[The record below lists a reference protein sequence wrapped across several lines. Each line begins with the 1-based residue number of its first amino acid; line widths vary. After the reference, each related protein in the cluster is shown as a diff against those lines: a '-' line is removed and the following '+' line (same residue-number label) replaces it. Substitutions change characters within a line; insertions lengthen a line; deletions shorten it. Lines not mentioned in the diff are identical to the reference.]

1 MAIQLHAQTNVV
13 MDRRRVVERRDFLRA
28 MTVGGTAL
36 GAMSWADWVT
46 VNAGEL
52 RRKGM
57 ACILLWM
64 QGGPSQLE
72 TWDPKPTHSN
82 GNQTRSIATSVPGIE
97 ISENLPEM
105 AKAMQD
111 VCLIRT
117 LNSREGNHP
126 RATYLMHTGYLPT
139 ASIKHPSIGAITARE
154 LGDPQ
159 FDLPSFV
166 RIGDGNARG
175 SAGGGFLGVG
185 YDPFV
190 VQDATR
196 APSNTTI
203 PVAEQRFRRRL
214 GLLNTLESEFEQA
227 GARQEVENHRQ
238 LYDKA
243 SKLVLS
249 PRMNTFD
256 LSQEPESAR
265 QAYGSTPFANGCLL
279 ARRLVEAGVTFVE
292 VSLGNWDTHDNN
304 FERSRDLCTQTDRPF
319 AALLAD
325 LRQRGMLDKT
335 LVVWLGEFGRTPRV
349 NPRGGRDHYP
359 RAFTAAL
366 AGGGVKGGQVIGK
379 TSDSGEETDERPVG
393 VNDFLRTMCH
403 SLQIDASKEN
413 MSNVGR
419 PIKIVDGGQVV
430 QEAFA

>member
-1 MAIQLHAQTNVV
+1 MAIQVHAQTEVV
-13 MDRRRVVERRDFLRA
+13 MDRRRVVQRRDFLRA
-28 MTVGGTAL
+28 MAVGGSAL
-36 GAMSWADWVT
+36 GAMSWTDWMT

-72 TWDPKPTHSN
+72 TWDPKPNHAN
-82 GNQTRSIATSVPGIE
+82 GNQTKSIATSVPGIE

-111 VCLIRT
+111 VCLIRS

-139 ASIKHPSIGAITARE
+139 ASIKHPSIGAITAHE
-154 LGDPQ
+154 LGDPE

-166 RIGDGNARG
+166 RIGDGNQRG
-175 SAGGGFLGVG
+175 SSGGGFLGVS

-190 VQDATR
+190 VQNASQ

-203 PVAEQRFRRRL
+203 PVTTDRFRRRL
-214 GLLNTLESEFEQA
+214 GLLDTLEFEFEQA
-227 GARQEVENHRQ
+227 GAKQEVKDHRQ

-249 PRMNTFD
+249 PKMDTFD
-256 LSQEPESAR
+256 LSRESDKAR
-265 QAYGSTPFANGCLL
+265 EAYGTTPFANGCLL

-292 VSLGNWDTHDNN
+292 VALGNWDTHDNN
-304 FERSRDLCTQTDRPF
+304 FERSRELCTQTDRPF

-325 LRQRGMLDKT
+325 LKERGMLDKT
-335 LVVWLGEFGRTPRV
+335 LVVWMGEFGRTPRV

-366 AGGGVKGGQVIGK
+366 AGGGVKGGQIIGA
-379 TSDSGEETDERPVG
+379 TSDSGEETADRPVG

-403 SLQIDASKEN
+403 SLKIDANKEN

-419 PIKIVDGGQVV
+419 PIRIVDGGEVV
-430 QEAFA
+430 QEVFT